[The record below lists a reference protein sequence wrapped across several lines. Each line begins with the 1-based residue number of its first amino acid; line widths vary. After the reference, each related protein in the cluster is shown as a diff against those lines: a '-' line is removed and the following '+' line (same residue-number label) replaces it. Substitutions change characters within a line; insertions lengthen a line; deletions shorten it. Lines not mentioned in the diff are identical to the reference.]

1 MAAEQSPGPAARA
14 RELLLIDAGN
24 SRIKWA
30 LAGTDGVLR
39 SHGALAHEPLAQA
52 PQDAELAAAQP
63 AGAWVSNVAGAA
75 AAQRI
80 TAWLEAQWP
89 GLPQHT
95 VRACAQQCG
104 VRNRYDTPTQLGS
117 DRWASLIGAHAA
129 YPGEH
134 LLIATCG
141 TATTLEFLHADGSF
155 DGGLIAPGLRLMMQA
170 LGEHTAQLPQLQEPL
185 MLDQAPPAGPTPAPA
200 PGRADAPLLARETR
214 ASIARGCLLAQAALI
229 ERVWRDCG
237 AQRQAPVRL
246 LLGGG
251 GADPVATVLGTPYT
265 RHDNLVLEG
274 LARIATTPAAAP
286 THAQVAHEVAPRGH
300 TTAHPHEHQD
310 RT

>member
-30 LAGTDGVLR
+30 LAGTDGMLR
-39 SHGALAHEPLAQA
+39 GHGALAHDTGAPLLLPGAA
-52 PQDAELAAAQP
+52 LAAAQP
-63 AGAWVSNVAGAA
+63 AGAWISNVAGAS

-80 TAWLEAQWP
+80 SAWLDAQWP
-89 GLPQHT
+89 GLPQHA

-104 VRNRYDTPTQLGS
+104 VRNHYDTPTQLGS

-141 TATTLEFLHADGSF
+141 TATTLEFLHADGGF

-170 LGEHTAQLPQLQEPL
+170 LGEHTAQLPQLHELL
-185 MLDQAPPAGPTPAPA
+185 MPDPAPA
-200 PGRADAPLLARETR
+200 GSTQTHTPGRAGLQPLARETR

-229 ERVWRDCG
+229 ERVWHDCG

-251 GADPVATVLGTPYT
+251 GADAVAGVLGTPYT

-274 LARIATTPAAAP
+274 LARIATASEPAP
-286 THAQVAHEVAPRGH
+286 TRAPGAHDAPLRGH
-300 TTAHPHEHQD
+300 ATAHPRERQD
-310 RT
+310 RS